1 MTPAAPDGS
10 GPTSVPRGNNVDG
23 GAGDSGAGDSF
34 EDGLE
39 AVPGDPQAGALDAHT
54 PDSAGPGI
62 AGHDAADQD
71 AAGQDSADKDAADQD
86 SADVQ
91 HRHLAHTWQ
100 EARQLAFDCATP
112 IPAAP
117 VPLRQAL
124 GRTLAADVVALQDMP
139 HYASSAMDGWAVNG
153 SGPWILAEPNQRL
166 APHQASRIA
175 TGGLIPAGAKAVLRS
190 ESGVIGTDEDGLPVL
205 KLGGS
210 AKPGDPRNGD
220 HIRKAGEEA
229 AAGDVLIKRGAVLN
243 PAHLALAA
251 LAGND
256 TLPVLGKALV
266 RLVLTGSEVVTSG
279 LPAPGQVRDTFG
291 PQLAAVVGMLGGICT
306 EEVKIGDTYAEWLAA
321 LEDGEP
327 VPAGGGQP
335 SGQSSGQPSSQSSSA
350 SDIPFR
356 DASGGRSAAPPAAD
370 PAAESL
376 PADVVITTG
385 GTGRSATDHLRRS
398 VDELGGR
405 LLIDGI
411 AMRPGHPAVLAE
423 LPDGRYILGLP
434 GNPLAAMMALST
446 IGAPLLAALGHC
458 SIPPL
463 SEVPCG
469 STIDADPGRTRLMPF
484 RLLYGMA
491 SPAQHTGPGMMRG
504 LAAADGVLVVPP
516 HGVQLGEL
524 VPAFAL
530 PWGTPL
536 PDAAAASGTP
546 KPAAKRT
553 ARKTSTSD
561 GPVDWSALLG

>member
-1 MTPAAPDGS
+1 MTATAPDGS
-10 GPTSVPRGNNVDG
+10 GPIAAAGRDAGRDGGGGDGVRSGIRVGLEDGPIEPRGKADPDT
-23 GAGDSGAGDSF
+23 A
-34 EDGLE
+34 EDNT
-39 AVPGDPQAGALDAHT
+39 ASQDTAAPDAADA
-54 PDSAGPGI
+54 DSAGQ
-62 AGHDAADQD
+62 DTVDEDTADEP
-71 AAGQDSADKDAADQD
+71 
-86 SADVQ
+86 
-91 HRHLAHTWQ
+91 HRHLAHSWQ
-100 EARQLAFDCATP
+100 EARQLAFDCAVP

-153 SGPWILAEPNQRL
+153 SGPWIMAEPNQRL
-166 APHQASRIA
+166 APHQASPIA

-190 ESGVIGTDEDGLPVL
+190 ESGIIDADEDGLPVL
-205 KLGGS
+205 KLGGT

-229 AAGDVLIKRGAVLN
+229 AAGDVLIKRGTVLN

-251 LAGND
+251 LAGSD
-256 TLPVLGKALV
+256 TLPVLGKAVV
-266 RLVLTGSEVVTSG
+266 RLVFTGSEVVTSG
-279 LPAPGQVRDTFG
+279 MPAPGQVRDTFG

-321 LEDGEP
+321 LEDT
-327 VPAGGGQP
+327 
-335 SGQSSGQPSSQSSSA
+335 
-350 SDIPFR
+350 
-356 DASGGRSAAPPAAD
+356 D

-385 GTGRSATDHLRRS
+385 GTGRSGTDHLRRS
-398 VDELGGR
+398 VAELGGR
-405 LLIDGI
+405 LLIDGV

-446 IGAPLLAALGHC
+446 IGAPLLAALGHGP
-458 SIPPL
+458 IPPL

-530 PWGTPL
+530 PWGASL
-536 PDAAAASGTP
+536 PDPAAAPAAQ

-553 ARKTSTSD
+553 ARKTTASD

>member
-1 MTPAAPDGS
+1 MEDQDTAAAP
-10 GPTSVPRGNNVDG
+10 
-23 GAGDSGAGDSF
+23 
-34 EDGLE
+34 
-39 AVPGDPQAGALDAHT
+39 
-54 PDSAGPGI
+54 
-62 AGHDAADQD
+62 
-71 AAGQDSADKDAADQD
+71 
-86 SADVQ
+86 

-100 EARQLAFDCATP
+100 EARQLAFDCAVP

-124 GRTLAADVVALQDMP
+124 GRTLAADVVASQDIP

-166 APHQASRIA
+166 APHQASPIS
-175 TGGLIPAGAKAVLRS
+175 TGGLIPGGAKAVLRS
-190 ESGVIGTDEDGLPVL
+190 ESGVIDTDDDGLPVL

-229 AAGDVLIKRGAVLN
+229 AAGDLLIKRGTVLN

-251 LAGND
+251 LAGSD
-256 TLPVLGKALV
+256 TLPVLGKAVV

-279 LPAPGQVRDTFG
+279 MPAPGQVRDTFG

-306 EEVKIGDTYAEWLAA
+306 EEVKIGDTYAEWLTA
-321 LEDGEP
+321 LEDSEP
-327 VPAGGGQP
+327 ARGDSEPAGHTPG
-335 SGQSSGQPSSQSSSA
+335 
-350 SDIPFR
+350 DT
-356 DASGGRSAAPPAAD
+356 SGGGAPAPAAE
-370 PAAESL
+370 PAGESL

-385 GTGRSATDHLRRS
+385 GTGRSGTDHLRRS
-398 VDELGGR
+398 VAELGGR

-446 IGAPLLAALGHC
+446 VGAPLLAALGHGPM
-458 SIPPL
+458 PPL

-469 STIDADPGRTRLMPF
+469 STIDPDPGRTRLMPF

-524 VPAFAL
+524 VAAFAL
-530 PWGTPL
+530 PWSAPL
-536 PDAAAASGTP
+536 PDPAAASAAP
-546 KPAAKRT
+546 KPAAKRP
-553 ARKTSTSD
+553 ARKPAASD

>member
-1 MTPAAPDGS
+1 
-10 GPTSVPRGNNVDG
+10 
-23 GAGDSGAGDSF
+23 
-34 EDGLE
+34 
-39 AVPGDPQAGALDAHT
+39 
-54 PDSAGPGI
+54 
-62 AGHDAADQD
+62 
-71 AAGQDSADKDAADQD
+71 
-86 SADVQ
+86 
-91 HRHLAHTWQ
+91 
-100 EARQLAFDCATP
+100 
-112 IPAAP
+112 
-117 VPLRQAL
+117 
-124 GRTLAADVVALQDMP
+124 
-139 HYASSAMDGWAVNG
+139 MDGWAVNG

-166 APHQASRIA
+166 APHQASPIA
-175 TGGLIPAGAKAVLRS
+175 TGGLIPPGAKAVLRS
-190 ESGVIGTDEDGLPVL
+190 ESGVIDADEDGLPVL

-229 AAGDVLIKRGAVLN
+229 AVGDLLIKGGTVLN

-251 LAGND
+251 LAGSD
-256 TLPVLGKALV
+256 TLPVLGKAVV
-266 RLVLTGSEVVTSG
+266 RLVLTGSEVVMSG
-279 LPAPGQVRDTFG
+279 MPAPGQVRDTFG

-321 LEDGEP
+321 LEDT
-327 VPAGGGQP
+327 
-335 SGQSSGQPSSQSSSA
+335 
-350 SDIPFR
+350 
-356 DASGGRSAAPPAAD
+356 D

-385 GTGRSATDHLRRS
+385 GTGRSGTDHLRRS
-398 VDELGGR
+398 VAELGGR
-405 LLIDGI
+405 LLIDGV

-446 IGAPLLAALGHC
+446 IGGPLLAALGHGP
-458 SIPPL
+458 IPPL

-530 PWGTPL
+530 PWGAPL
-536 PDAAAASGTP
+536 LDPAAAPAAQ

-553 ARKTSTSD
+553 ARKTTASD